1 MPPAPYILEMR
12 LRSGEGATC
21 IGELRLT
28 SSPHK
33 AHMCP
38 GRAQQGSKI
47 DRKSVYNGS
56 LEAPGRPWGEPWA
69 TLGGSLGA
77 KADFRAIFGA
87 LGGTSGG
94 SKIKEKAFENH
105 LKFDVN
111 SEP

>member
-47 DRKSVYNGS
+47 GRKSVENGS

-87 LGGTSGG
+87 LGGPSGG
-94 SKIKEKAFENH
+94 SKIKKKTFENH
-105 LKFDVN
+105 LKFDDN

>member
-1 MPPAPYILEMR
+1 M
-12 LRSGEGATC
+12 G
-21 IGELRLT
+21 
-28 SSPHK
+28 
-33 AHMCP
+33 P

-47 DRKSVYNGS
+47 DRKSVENGS

-87 LGGTSGG
+87 LGGPFGG
-94 SKIKEKAFENH
+94 SKIKKKALENH

>member
-47 DRKSVYNGS
+47 DRKSIENGS

-77 KADFRAIFGA
+77 KADFRAILGA
-87 LGGTSGG
+87 LGDPFWGL
-94 SKIKEKAFENH
+94 ENAG
-105 LKFDVN
+105 KR
-111 SEP
+111 S